1 MQLDPAIAQT
11 FFEEYRNILLM
22 VYELKGLKGHR
33 TTEERMVAA
42 RGCLMEIGLLD
53 EAVAALERRKGLF
66 VDADVVSAFRT
77 LEVGKWVYLRDLR
90 HHTILLHPDGFI
102 GCRGIPIEAG
112 AAQQASTLPAD
123 LSLQG

>member
-1 MQLDPAIAQT
+1 
-11 FFEEYRNILLM
+11 M
-22 VYELKGLKGHR
+22 VYALQGLKGHR
-33 TTEERMVAA
+33 TPEERMVAA
-42 RGCLMEIGLLD
+42 RRCLFREAELLD
-53 EAVAALERRKGLF
+53 EAVVALARRK
-66 VDADVVSAFRT
+66 DVVVDREVIAAIRT